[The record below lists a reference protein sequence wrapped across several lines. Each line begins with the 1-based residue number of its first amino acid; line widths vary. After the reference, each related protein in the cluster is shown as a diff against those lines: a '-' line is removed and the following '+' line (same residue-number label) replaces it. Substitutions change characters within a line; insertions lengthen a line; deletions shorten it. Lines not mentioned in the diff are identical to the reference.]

1 MPVQDTNFFKNNDLH
16 AYQKNENTYQA
27 ILPLIENMNEVM
39 TSGKCWI
46 VIMVDLGPF
55 DSVLRDGAIY
65 KLYKAGITNKL
76 LPVLASFLKH
86 RQYRNLVNTHTGD
99 WSNKISGAPQGLILC
114 PLIFLVCTADM
125 SVVDETR
132 KEHELN
138 ESEYAD
144 DFNIWRTH
152 KNCFTLLA
160 NIQLLAFINLQ
171 MWYSKWQIL
180 LNISKAYYMIF
191 YDKKKLP
198 PVPDIQATTD
208 ETPITR
214 VKEKRIHGIVTDE
227 QLSFKPHVE
236 LPIKKCR
243 SAHTRLTFYP
253 DFAPNVALQL
263 YKTYIKS
270 RLEYGCIIWGYKIHQ
285 KDNMNKLVSA

>member
-1 MPVQDTNFFKNNDLH
+1 MGCSHGWQQRKNIWSLGLQIVGKLSDCRSIVCTSFAHLLSAPTGIFLGTLEFYGEFYEIEFLTQFKITFLLLFTGCRKVLWKMPVQDTNFFKNNDLH
-16 AYQKNENTYQA
+16 AYQKNENTDQA

-39 TSGKCWI
+39 TSGKYGI

-76 LPVLASFLKH
+76 LLPVLASFLKH
-86 RQYRNLVNTHTGD
+86 RQYRNLVNTHTGN
-99 WSNKISGAPQGLILC
+99 WSNKISGVPQGLILC

-138 ESEYAD
+138 ASEYAD

-160 NIQLLAFINLQ
+160 NIQLLAFINL
-171 MWYSKWQIL
+171 
-180 LNISKAYYMIF
+180 
-191 YDKKKLP
+191 
-198 PVPDIQATTD
+198 
-208 ETPITR
+208 
-214 VKEKRIHGIVTDE
+214 
-227 QLSFKPHVE
+227 
-236 LPIKKCR
+236 
-243 SAHTRLTFYP
+243 
-253 DFAPNVALQL
+253 
-263 YKTYIKS
+263 
-270 RLEYGCIIWGYKIHQ
+270 
-285 KDNMNKLVSA
+285 